1 MKTIPLICRIVLF
14 KRNVFHYNSLKKES
28 GVVTMDQETTTKNQV
43 SYVFS
48 RDVIL
53 KELLENGVIT
63 EWDYQRYDQILYD
76 RYHID
81 GQLKLVRPV
90 VKEVVPEN
98 VQAVVGKADYVS
110 LTSIAR
116 EKDAEAAGYLI
127 QSWLRD
133 SNVIQLL
140 RLWERRN
147 NPEFDDIRCTALC
160 EAVKKPA
167 TTLTVKK
174 WIEETNAIGLIS
186 KQGANGGTYGHP
198 EIGCAFRMWL
208 YPEFQM
214 EMILNYMQPTDGE
227 ERDDL

>member
-1 MKTIPLICRIVLF
+1 
-14 KRNVFHYNSLKKES
+14 
-28 GVVTMDQETTTKNQV
+28 MDQEATTKNQV

-48 RDVIL
+48 REVIL
-53 KELLENGVIT
+53 KELLENGIIT
-63 EWDYQRYDQILYD
+63 EADYQRYDQILYD

-81 GQLKLVRPV
+81 GQLKLARPV
-90 VKEVVPEN
+90 VKDVVPESS
-98 VQAVVGKADYVS
+98 QTVVGKAEYVS

-116 EKDAEAAGYLI
+116 ERDAEAAGYLI

-147 NPEFDDIRCTALC
+147 NPEFDDSRCAALC

-186 KQGANGGTYGHP
+186 KQGANGGTFGHS

-208 YPEFQM
+208 YPEFQLKLIQKYM
-214 EMILNYMQPTDGE
+214 EA
-227 ERDDL
+227 

>member
-1 MKTIPLICRIVLF
+1 
-14 KRNVFHYNSLKKES
+14 
-28 GVVTMDQETTTKNQV
+28 MDQKATTKNQV

-48 RDVIL
+48 REVIL
-53 KELLENGVIT
+53 KELLENGIIT
-63 EWDYQRYDQILYD
+63 EADYQRYDQILYD

-81 GQLKLVRPV
+81 GQLKLARPV
-90 VKEVVPEN
+90 VKDVVPEN
-98 VQAVVGKADYVS
+98 SQTVVGKAEYVS

-116 EKDAEAAGYLI
+116 ERDAEAAGYLI

-147 NPEFDDIRCTALC
+147 NPEFDDSRCAALC

-186 KQGANGGTYGHP
+186 KQGANGGTFGHS

-208 YPEFQM
+208 YPEFQLKL
-214 EMILNYMQPTDGE
+214 IQKYMYPADGE

>member
-1 MKTIPLICRIVLF
+1 
-14 KRNVFHYNSLKKES
+14 
-28 GVVTMDQETTTKNQV
+28 MDQEATTKNQV

-48 RDVIL
+48 REVIL
-53 KELLENGVIT
+53 KELLENGIIT
-63 EWDYQRYDQILYD
+63 EADYQRYDQILYD

-81 GQLKLVRPV
+81 GQLKLARPV
-90 VKEVVPEN
+90 VKDVVPEN
-98 VQAVVGKADYVS
+98 SQTVVGKAEYVS

-116 EKDAEAAGYLI
+116 ERDAEAAGYLI

-147 NPEFDDIRCTALC
+147 NPEFDDSRCAALC

-186 KQGANGGTYGHP
+186 KQGANGGTFGHS

-208 YPEFQM
+208 YPEFQLKL
-214 EMILNYMQPTDGE
+214 IQKYMYPADGE

>member
-1 MKTIPLICRIVLF
+1 
-14 KRNVFHYNSLKKES
+14 
-28 GVVTMDQETTTKNQV
+28 MDQEATTKNQV

-48 RDVIL
+48 REVIL
-53 KELLENGVIT
+53 KELLENGIIT
-63 EWDYQRYDQILYD
+63 EAEYQRYDQILYD

-81 GQLKLVRPV
+81 GQLKLARPV
-90 VKEVVPEN
+90 AKDVVPEN
-98 VQAVVGKADYVS
+98 SQTVVGKAEYVS

-116 EKDAEAAGYLI
+116 ERDSEAAGYLI

-147 NPEFDDIRCTALC
+147 NPEFDDSRCAALC

-186 KQGANGGTYGHP
+186 KQGANGGTFGHS

-208 YPEFQM
+208 YPEFQLKL
-214 EMILNYMQPTDGE
+214 IQKYMYPADGE